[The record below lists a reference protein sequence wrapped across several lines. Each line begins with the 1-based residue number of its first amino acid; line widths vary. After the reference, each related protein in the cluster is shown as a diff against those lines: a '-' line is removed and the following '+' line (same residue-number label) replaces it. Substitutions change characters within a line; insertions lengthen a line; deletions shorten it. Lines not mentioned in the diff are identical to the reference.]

1 MSELIRII
9 KQAAVEAVEEAKPV
23 GIIFGSVL
31 NSKPLKL
38 RINPKLVLDKDFLLV
53 PEHLRNTAFEKGD
66 NVILLRA
73 QGGQAYV
80 ILGKTGG
87 GGNVTRSK

>member
-31 NSKPLKL
+31 SIEPLKL
-38 RINPKLVLDKDFLLV
+38 RINPKLILDKDFLMV
-53 PEHLRNTAFEKGD
+53 PEHLKNMTYEKGD
-66 NVILLRA
+66 SVILLRS

-80 ILGKTGG
+80 ILGKVGG
-87 GGNVTRSK
+87 D